1 MKRREFVVLLGALLA
16 PPAGHAQTRSVRIG
30 VLSPLKLSVALAE
43 ILKRL
48 GELGFVDG
56 KNLSVEMR
64 SADGVTERFATLA
77 AELVRAKCDLI
88 IAYGAE
94 AAAKAL
100 MQATVSIPIVFLAL
114 DYDPLDAGIV
124 PSLRRPAGNVTGMY
138 IPNTVLAAKRLE
150 LLREVL
156 PAAKRILALVDPYSA
171 EQFKVTRA
179 AAARLN
185 VEIFAITFAAPPY
198 DLEGAF
204 EKGRAAGVEALSL
217 FVSPVFFE
225 QRARISRLVT
235 QYRLP
240 SISTG
245 PSYLESGFMVGYGAN
260 SSKAFE
266 RAGDIAASILRGT
279 NPGEIAVEQAG
290 VFEIVINLKVAKT
303 LGIKIPQAVLL
314 RADRMIE

>member
-1 MKRREFVVLLGALLA
+1 MKTVGGALA
-16 PPAGHAQTRSVRIG
+16 A
-30 VLSPLKLSVALAE
+30 

-64 SADGVTERFATLA
+64 SADGVTERFAPLA

-94 AAAKAL
+94 VAAKAL
-100 MQATVSIPIVFLAL
+100 MQATVSIPIVFLAI

-124 PSLRRPAGNVTGMY
+124 TSLRRPAGNVTGIY

-171 EQFKVTRA
+171 EQFKVARA

-185 VEIFAITFAAPPY
+185 LEIFVITFAAPPY

-217 FVSPVFFE
+217 FISPVFFE

-240 SISTG
+240 SIG
-245 PSYLESGFMVGYGAN
+245 AFPSYVEASFMSYGVTT
-260 SSKAFE
+260 SKAFE
-266 RAGDIAASILRGT
+266 RAGDIAASILKGT

-314 RADRMIE
+314 RADRVIE